1 MKKTIATFLIIV
13 GALAFVEIANAQ
25 QAIFLVRHA
34 EDQGRRR
41 TVLYLTRGASVLYY
55 LPAF

>member
-25 QAIFLVRHA
+25 AVPVLKA
-34 EDQGRRR
+34 KGREPM
-41 TVLYLTRGASVLYY
+41 S
-55 LPAF
+55 P